1 MKKKSL
7 AFKLIAGGIAAV
19 LVPVLF
25 IGVFSVSK
33 ASRSLEEL
41 AKEQAVNLAKDLA
54 NMTQLVLLEELKL
67 AKQMSSANATIAA
80 SAMVAEMGAD
90 HTATEIKALSVM
102 LSKTMKEIGND
113 YESILL
119 SDAKGI
125 VFADGNQGINKGISL
140 ADRSY
145 FQLAKQGK
153 ANVSTPVKSKLSGK
167 PIAPVCAPIFSKE
180 GVFLGAVTNVLKMD
194 TISEKITSV
203 KVGKTGYP
211 FMVNQIGLTIS
222 HPNEKH
228 VLNTNLAK
236 LKGMEEIMGRM
247 MGQQTGVESYV
258 FEGIDKIAGY
268 APVKL
273 TGWSIGVTQPA
284 DEFLAAANSIRNVIL
299 LVGLFFLSITILAVF
314 FFARSVSKPI
324 QMVIEGLNTGAEEV
338 VSASGQISSASQSQA
353 EGASEQA
360 ASIEETS
367 SSLEEMSAMT
377 KQNAGNAN
385 QADNLMKEANRAVGE
400 ANGAMGE
407 LTTSMKDISK
417 ASEETSKIIKTIDEI
432 AFQTNL
438 LALNAAVEAARAGEA
453 GAGFA
458 VVAEE
463 VRNLAMRSA
472 DAAKNTAELIEGTV
486 KKVNDGSGLVDRTN
500 DTFSKVADSASK
512 VGELVGEIAAA
523 SNEQAQGI
531 EQVNTAVAEMDKVV
545 QSNAA
550 NSEETASASEEMNAQ
565 AEEMKGF
572 VETLATLVGGST
584 NGSGNGSARPQKRVS
599 AQKSTK
605 IAAHIPKTGKAV
617 KKLAAHNAKEVS
629 PQQMIPLDDADF
641 QDF

>member
-7 AFKLIAGGIAAV
+7 AFKLIAGGIIVV
-19 LVPVLF
+19 LIPILF
-25 IGVFSVSK
+25 IGVFSVLK
-33 ASRSLEEL
+33 ASRSLDEL
-41 AKEQAVNLAKDLA
+41 AKEQVVNVAKDLA
-54 NMTQLVLLEELKL
+54 DMTQLVLLEELKL
-67 AKQMSSANATIAA
+67 AKQMSSANATIGA

-90 HTATEIKALSVM
+90 HTATEIKALNAM

-113 YESILL
+113 YESILVT
-119 SDAKGI
+119 DANGI
-125 VFADGNQGINKGISL
+125 VFADGNQGKYKGISL
-140 ADRSY
+140 AERSY
-145 FQLAKQGK
+145 FKIARQGK
-153 ANVSTPVKSKLSGK
+153 ASVSTPVKSKLTGK
-167 PIAPVCAPIFSKE
+167 PIAPVCSPIFSKE
-180 GVFLGAVTNVLKMD
+180 GVFLGAVINVLKMD

-211 FMVNQIGLTIS
+211 FMVDQSGLTIS

-236 LKGMEEIMGRM
+236 LKGMEDILGKM
-247 MGQQTGVESYV
+247 MAQQSGVESYV

-299 LVGLFFLSITILAVF
+299 LVGLIFLSITILVVF
-314 FFARSVSKPI
+314 FFARSISKPI
-324 QMVIEGLNTGAEEV
+324 QTVIEGLNTGAEEV
-338 VSASGQISSASQSQA
+338 ASASGQISSASQSQA

-367 SSLEEMSAMT
+367 SSLEEISSMV
-377 KQNAGNAN
+377 KLNADNAN
-385 QADNLMKEANRAVGE
+385 QADNLMKEANQTVGE
-400 ANGAMGE
+400 ANDAMGE
-407 LTTSMKDISK
+407 LTTSMDDISK

-472 DAAKNTAELIEGTV
+472 EAARNTAELIEGTV
-486 KKVNDGSGLVDRTN
+486 KKVNDGSALVGRTN
-500 DTFSKVADSASK
+500 KTFSKVEDSASK

-545 QSNAA
+545 QTNAA

-572 VETLATLVGGST
+572 VVDLAALVSGSA
-584 NGSGNGSARPQKRVS
+584 NGRGNGQG
-599 AQKSTK
+599 
-605 IAAHIPKTGKAV
+605 AAVFKPKAKTHRLLAPAKMIPGTRKMTV
-617 KKLAAHNAKEVS
+617 LHEKKVT
-629 PQQMIPLDDADF
+629 PDQVIPLDDADF

>member
-7 AFKLIAGGIAAV
+7 AFKLIAGGIIVV
-19 LVPVLF
+19 LVPILI
-25 IGVFSVSK
+25 IGVFSVLK
-33 ASRSLEEL
+33 ASQSLDEL
-41 AKEQAVNLAKDLA
+41 AREQVVNIAKDLA
-54 NMTQLVLLEELKL
+54 DMTQLVLLEEVKL
-67 AKQMSSANATIAA
+67 AKQMSAANATIAA
-80 SAMVAEMGAD
+80 STMVAEMGAD
-90 HTATEIKALSVM
+90 HTATEIKALSAM
-102 LSKTMKEIGND
+102 LSKTMKEIGSD

-119 SDAKGI
+119 TDANGI
-125 VFADGNQGINKGISL
+125 VFADGNQGKYKGISL
-140 ADRSY
+140 AERSY
-145 FQLAKQGK
+145 FKIAKQGK
-153 ANVSTPVKSKLSGK
+153 ANVSTPVKSKLTGK

-211 FMVNQIGLTIS
+211 FMVDQIGLTIS
-222 HPNEKH
+222 HPNQKH
-228 VLNTNLAK
+228 ILNTNLAK
-236 LKGMEEIMGRM
+236 LKGMEDIMGKM
-247 MGQQTGVESYV
+247 MAQQAGVESYV

-284 DEFLAAANSIRNVIL
+284 DEFLAAAHSIRNVIL
-299 LVGLFFLSITILAVF
+299 LVGLIFLSITILVVF
-314 FFARSVSKPI
+314 FFARSISKPI
-324 QMVIEGLNTGAEEV
+324 QTVIEGLNTGAEEV
-338 VSASGQISSASQSQA
+338 ASASGQISSASQSQA

-367 SSLEEMSAMT
+367 SSLEEISSMV
-377 KQNAGNAN
+377 KLNADNAN
-385 QADNLMKEANRAVGE
+385 QADNLMKEANQAVGE
-400 ANGAMGE
+400 ANDAMGE
-407 LTTSMKDISK
+407 LTTSMDDISK

-472 DAAKNTAELIEGTV
+472 EAAKNTAELIEGTV
-486 KKVNDGSGLVDRTN
+486 KKVNDGSGLAGRTN
-500 DTFSKVADSASK
+500 ETFGKVANSASK

-545 QSNAA
+545 QTNAA

-572 VETLATLVGGST
+572 VVDLAALV
-584 NGSGNGSARPQKRVS
+584 NGNANGRGNGQD
-599 AQKSTK
+599 
-605 IAAHIPKTGKAV
+605 AAVLKPKAKTHRLPAPAKMM
-617 KKLAAHNAKEVS
+617 LAAT
-629 PQQMIPLDDADF
+629 
-641 QDF
+641 